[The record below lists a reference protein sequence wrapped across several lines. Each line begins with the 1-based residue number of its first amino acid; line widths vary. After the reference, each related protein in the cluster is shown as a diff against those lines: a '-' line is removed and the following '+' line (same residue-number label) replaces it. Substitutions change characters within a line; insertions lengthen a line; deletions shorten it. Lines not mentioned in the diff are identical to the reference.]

1 LTSASSAGAGP
12 YLDGVRI
19 LDLTTALAGPYCT
32 AILSDLGAEVWSIE
46 PIEGDSMRRRGRP
59 DGLSIPFEMVHR
71 DKRSIPLDIRNEA
84 GQSVVAKLSTQVDA
98 VVENF
103 RPGVLDRH
111 GLGPSDLL
119 ARSPA
124 LVYCSISGFG
134 HTGPRRRDGVVDLVA
149 QGYAGLM
156 SVTGTGPGEMVKAG
170 YPVADLGAGMW
181 GAIGVLAGLRR
192 RDATG
197 VGGHLDISMVDG
209 LVSWGMWELADYQ
222 VTGEVPEPIGTAH
235 RLTAPYQAFRCR
247 DDRWLTVA
255 AVDRLWVPF
264 CRMMGLEVL
273 QADPRFSTESA
284 RYTHRSALGGE
295 LAAVFVRSD
304 RDEWLARL
312 DGAGIPAGPINTI
325 PDLLCDEQ
333 LSARGLF
340 VEIESEGRRA
350 TLVNT
355 PIVGDGSP
363 RIRGAA
369 PQLGADTMS
378 VLRGAGYAD
387 DAIRGLTDAGVIGV
401 GHADLPAQP
410 SDGGGGVRRGDFG
423 SWERVPMTGVGP
435 DAVGK
440 GFLDVEQC
448 RFHER
453 FTAWLETSPAPT
465 GDWDTPDAVRRH
477 LDWQRVAA
485 DAGYGAIH
493 WPIEFGGRAATLG
506 SQLLVLEELARR
518 GHDQTLLAP
527 ALNFIGPLLMEFGT
541 DQQRAAHLEAIRTGQ
556 QIWCQLFSEPDSG
569 SDLPSLRTAAD
580 RVGDD
585 FVVTGQ
591 KIWSSMAQ
599 HAHFGLLLCRTERGS
614 RGRDGLSL
622 LIIDMS
628 SPGIEVRPI
637 PEMDGSQHLNEV
649 FFTDARVPIQGLIGP
664 LGQGWPLVRRVVGT
678 ARASFALH
686 EYAARFGMFVRYQN
700 SGSPLHPE
708 VRDRLVDVWARLAV
722 QRLILLQSGHRGGLS
737 YQAAS
742 VGKLRMSGTAQA
754 LALLSH
760 ASVGMRGMAWEPHDR
775 QAEEAAVGL
784 LAGPKYSIAGG
795 TDQIQRNTIAEQ
807 LLGLPR

>member
-1 LTSASSAGAGP
+1 LTSTSSAGGRP

-46 PIEGDSMRRRGRP
+46 PLEGDSMRRRGGP

-71 DKRSIPLDIRNEA
+71 DKRSIAVDIRSEA
-84 GQSVVAKLSTQVDA
+84 GQSVVATLSTQVDV

-103 RPGVLDRH
+103 RPGVLDRRR
-111 GLGPSDLL
+111 LGPSDLL

-134 HTGPRRRDGVVDLVA
+134 HTGPRRGDGMVDLVA

-156 SVTGTGPGEMVKAG
+156 SVTGAGPGQMVKAG

-181 GAIGVLAGLRR
+181 GAIGVLAGLQRR
-192 RDATG
+192 GATG

-222 VTGEVPEPIGTAH
+222 ATGEVPEPIGTAH

-255 AVDRLWVPF
+255 AVDRLWAPF
-264 CRMMGLEVL
+264 CRLMDLEVL

-284 RYTHRSALGGE
+284 RYTNRFALSGE
-295 LAAVFVRSD
+295 LAALFIRSD
-304 RDEWLARL
+304 RDEWLVRL
-312 DGAGIPAGPINTI
+312 ADAGIPAGPINTV
-325 PDLLCDEQ
+325 PDLLRDEQ
-333 LSARGLF
+333 LSARGIF
-340 VEIESEGRRA
+340 VQIESEGRHA

-363 RIRGAA
+363 RIRGVA
-369 PQLGADTMS
+369 PHLGADTVA
-378 VLRGAGYAD
+378 VLRDAGYAD
-387 DAIRGLTDAGVIGV
+387 DGIRALTDHGVIGV
-401 GHADLPAQP
+401 GHADLPARP
-410 SDGGGGVRRGDFG
+410 SDGGGDVRRGNSG
-423 SWERVPMTGVGP
+423 SCERVSIVGVGP
-435 DAVGK
+435 DAVGNEYVDAK
-440 GFLDVEQC
+440 QR
-448 RFHER
+448 RFHET
-453 FTAWLETSPAPT
+453 FTAWLETCPAPT
-465 GDWDTPDAVRRH
+465 GDWDTTDAVRRH

-493 WPIEFGGRAATLG
+493 WPIEFGGRAATVG

-518 GHDQTLLAP
+518 GNDQTLLAP
-527 ALNFIGPLLMEFGT
+527 ALNFIGPLLMESGT
-541 DQQRAAHLEAIRTGQ
+541 DQQRAAHLDAMRTGQ

-580 RVGDD
+580 REGDH

-591 KIWSSMAQ
+591 KTWSSMAQ

-637 PEMDGSQHLNEV
+637 VEMDGSQHFNEV

-664 LGQGWPLVRRVVGT
+664 LGEGWPLVRRVIGT
-678 ARASFALH
+678 ARARFAIN
-686 EYAARFGMFVRYQN
+686 EYAARFGMFVRSQN
-700 SGSPLHPE
+700 SESPLHPE

-737 YQAAS
+737 NQAAS
-742 VGKLRMSGTAQA
+742 VGKLRMSETARA
-754 LALLSH
+754 LGVLSH
-760 ASVGMRGMAWEPHDR
+760 ASVGMRGMGWEPNDR
-775 QAEEAAVGL
+775 QAEEAAVRL